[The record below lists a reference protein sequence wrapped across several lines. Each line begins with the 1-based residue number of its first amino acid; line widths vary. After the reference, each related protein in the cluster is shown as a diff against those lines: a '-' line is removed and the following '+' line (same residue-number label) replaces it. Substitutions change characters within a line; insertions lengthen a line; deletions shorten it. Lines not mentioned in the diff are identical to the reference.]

1 LQGLKK
7 GEKLPL
13 ILEENI
19 KTGNSIIGSNDDELK
34 IFFDDKVSEM
44 KPFRWE
50 ENFKK
55 IYDEGKFDIVIG
67 NPPYYTI
74 STQPDIVKNYFEN
87 SSEWSTVYRGQNDVL
102 FYFIMRGL
110 QLLKE
115 GGLLGFIVARYW
127 LESKWAD
134 RLRNYILENAKV
146 KVILDSGN
154 IQFFTG
160 ANVLT
165 SIIILEKDINKES
178 RLNNKVKIIKVK
190 EWKENFG
197 KLFQHILENQS
208 KEYFE
213 DGSISLFEVSQQIL
227 TNDPWMFDPPIID
240 KLKEKIRESAWK
252 LGDISNIGQG
262 MTTGLNSAFII
273 PTKTI
278 SEYKIED
285 AVLKKYVKTRDI
297 KRYFINYRN
306 LYMIYTPHGIDPNN
320 IKNTLKYLENY
331 KNQLKKRHPY
341 RTGQCEWYELSVLR
355 NKELFENS
363 EEKIIVPNYATS
375 NKFAFDNNKYY
386 TLTDTYII
394 TPKEKDISL
403 KYILGILNSRLMNF
417 YYKTISKL
425 KRDEYMEYFTRPISE
440 IPIKKI
446 NFDDPLEKSIYDSIV
461 KNVESIISLTE
472 KTANLNL
479 DFNRYIG
486 EPIIGKFKFRAIY
499 EKISPSERDADKT
512 TKGKIKKINAIEDND
527 WLKINVDYITNNK
540 NEEYELKNHQ
550 VIKCRI
556 ADEDIRKFI
565 LHYINH
571 NWKLSSTGN
580 LLLKILDENLPVF
593 NTDETENFKIMRK
606 ITKDYMKIIED
617 SSKLSAQLYQIN
629 ANINSKIYDLY
640 ELGKQ
645 DRATIEA
652 LISEPNL
659 TLDQMN
665 ESTIDLPEDE

>member
-1 LQGLKK
+1 
-7 GEKLPL
+7 
-13 ILEENI
+13 
-19 KTGNSIIGSNDDELK
+19 
-34 IFFDDKVSEM
+34 
-44 KPFRWE
+44 
-50 ENFKK
+50 
-55 IYDEGKFDIVIG
+55 
-67 NPPYYTI
+67 
-74 STQPDIVKNYFEN
+74 
-87 SSEWSTVYRGQNDVL
+87 
-102 FYFIMRGL
+102 
-110 QLLKE
+110 
-115 GGLLGFIVARYW
+115 
-127 LESKWAD
+127 
-134 RLRNYILENAKV
+134 
-146 KVILDSGN
+146 
-154 IQFFTG
+154 
-160 ANVLT
+160 
-165 SIIILEKDINKES
+165 
-178 RLNNKVKIIKVK
+178 
-190 EWKENFG
+190 
-197 KLFQHILENQS
+197 
-208 KEYFE
+208 
-213 DGSISLFEVSQQIL
+213 
-227 TNDPWMFDPPIID
+227 MFDPPIID